1 LFLKIFQTCCIKGWG
16 CKFEGDCVSESKLH
30 HVELLEM
37 LMAQQ
42 TAFKACA
49 VTLFSLICNFLGH
62 MLFDSAS
69 SLHVCSSL
77 SEMVGMSGASA

>member
-1 LFLKIFQTCCIKGWG
+1 
-16 CKFEGDCVSESKLH
+16 
-30 HVELLEM
+30 M

>member
-1 LFLKIFQTCCIKGWG
+1 MNRR
-16 CKFEGDCVSESKLH
+16 
-30 HVELLEM
+30 EM

-42 TAFKACA
+42 TAFQACA

-69 SLHVCSSL
+69 SLHVCSP